1 MAAALALAVTL
12 SAVSAQAQNG
22 SLTRSFVSS
31 SGADTNACTIAAPCA
46 SFAQA
51 YTKVG
56 ANGIVAA
63 LDPGKYGPLT
73 ITGPV
78 TINGNG
84 WAAITGQAQ
93 SNAITVNAVSG
104 TVILT
109 GLEVDGAQ
117 AANSTGIQFNSGT
130 TLNVRNSVIRNFTNV
145 GLSFAPNSSTL
156 SQLFVS
162 NTLVS
167 DNGNDGIIIF
177 SVGSGTTSGVLDH
190 VEIENNLDGI
200 AVATNGHVVNM
211 TISNSVSANNG
222 FAGVDAQSSAA
233 LLSVMLQNTTVANNA
248 VYGLQANGSGA
259 TILVT
264 RSTITGNA
272 TGWTAQSSGVVLSY
286 GDNNIDGNG
295 GTIPNPAP
303 PCVNGTSPCTAYK

>member
-1 MAAALALAVTL
+1 MKRSLHITMGASAMRISSFTIVATSTLVLALPA
-12 SAVSAQAQNG
+12 SAAG
-22 SLTRSFVSS
+22 SLTRTFVSS
-31 SGADTNACTIAAPCA
+31 TGVDTNPCTVTQPCA
-46 SFAQA
+46 TFAAA
-51 YTKVG
+51 YNAV
-56 ANGIVAA
+56 APNGIVAA

-295 GTIPNPAP
+295 GTI
-303 PCVNGTSPCTAYK
+303 